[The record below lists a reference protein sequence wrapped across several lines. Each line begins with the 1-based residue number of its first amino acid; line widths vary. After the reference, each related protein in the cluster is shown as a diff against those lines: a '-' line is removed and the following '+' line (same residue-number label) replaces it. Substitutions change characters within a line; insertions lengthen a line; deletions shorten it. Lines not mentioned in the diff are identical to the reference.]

1 MNPAISAPAPR
12 LGLCC
17 IFRDEPIKFS
27 TTTAAALGRMQ
38 RSDALAKLSRL
49 CLSNADA
56 LMAALRFCA
65 AHGIACFRVNS
76 QILPIKTHPEQG
88 YELDQLPDAA
98 EIVRRFRAC
107 GEFARANGLRSCFHP
122 DQFIVLNSNR
132 PEVVASSRQE
142 IEYQAEV
149 CEWIGADVI
158 NIHGGAAFGN
168 KPAALETLARNI
180 ERLSPRARS
189 LLTVENDDRIFTPAD
204 LFPWCRREGVPLV
217 YDVHHHRC
225 LPDGLSIDEATELA
239 TTTWNRIPLFH
250 ISSPLEGWD
259 GPKPRRH
266 HDFIDPRDFPDGWIG
281 KTVIVEVEAKA
292 KEVAVLRLMRDLRAA
307 ALKERLNGR
316 SGTAAD
322 GET

>member
-1 MNPAISAPAPR
+1 MKPASSAPVPG

-38 RSDALAKLSRL
+38 RPDALTKLSRL

-56 LMAALRFCA
+56 LLAALQYCA
-65 AHGIACFRVNS
+65 ANGIACFRVNS

-88 YELDQLPDAA
+88 YELDQIPDAR
-98 EIVRRFRAC
+98 EIVRRFKAC
-107 GEFARANGLRSCFHP
+107 GEFVRAHGLRTCFHP

-132 PEVVASSRQE
+132 PEVVAASLQE

-149 CEWIGADVI
+149 CEWIGGDVV

-168 KPAALETLARNI
+168 KPAALETLARNVQ
-180 ERLSPRARS
+180 RLSSRARS
-189 LLTVENDDRIFTPAD
+189 RLTVENDDRIFTPAD
-204 LFPWCRREGVPLV
+204 LLPWCRSEGVPLV

-239 TTTWNRIPLFH
+239 ITTWDRVPLFH

-266 HDFIDPRDFPDGWIG
+266 HDFIDPRDFPACWIG
-281 KTVIVEVEAKA
+281 RPVTVEVEAKA
-292 KEVAVLRLMRDLRAA
+292 KEMAVLRLRRDLRRRQPRGKA
-307 ALKERLNGR
+307 
-316 SGTAAD
+316 
-322 GET
+322 